1 MDPSMGLDLK
11 LHFVFG
17 LCGERFADEPAGSSD
32 FRTLIHFGLANLQ
45 SRLINVENIKEKEG
59 DWCSATVRPR
69 RTMRGEAGQASLDCW
84 TREGG
89 HRDVLVERGDV
100 LRVKRALLE
109 RAHHAHRQGNES
121 QGNLQAPSA
130 PWGQRAES
138 RAVAVHYIRA
148 TSLGRERVFPTVV
161 SASQG
166 PGGSEKASRR
176 AGRQGARRC
185 AVFALPTATG
195 AAGAVARRRWARGGV
210 R

>member
-1 MDPSMGLDLK
+1 MDLWYSAFGATLDPSMGLDLK

-17 LCGERFADEPAGSSD
+17 LCGERFADEVPSRSD
-32 FRTLIHFGLANLQ
+32 FRTLIHFVLANLQ
-45 SRLINVENIKEKEG
+45 SRLINAENIKEKEG
-59 DWCSATVRPR
+59 DWYSATVRPR

-130 PWGQRAES
+130 PGGQRGES
-138 RAVAVHYIRA
+138 RA
-148 TSLGRERVFPTVV
+148 TSLGRERVFPKVV

-166 PGGSEKASRR
+166 PGGSEKTR
-176 AGRQGARRC
+176 GREGGRGARRC
-185 AVFALPTATG
+185 RVLRLFVTATG
-195 AAGAVARRRWARGGV
+195 AAGGA
-210 R
+210 